1 MLELRVVVGA
11 RKIASMRDAIAR
23 ECRRVDAADDHVERV
38 CTVAVELITDDVSAR
53 GLARRENSV
62 LVVVTVH
69 SDSTMLLV
77 RDPAATRGRLGDR
90 RYAVLQESTA
100 RWSTMSGSEGRTIW
114 AEIPR
119 VAVAPVACAR

>member
-11 RKIASMRDAIAR
+11 RQVASLRDAIAR
-23 ECRRVDAADDHVERV
+23 ECRRAEATDEHVERV
-38 CTVAVELITDDVSAR
+38 CTIAVELITDEVSAPRFGR
-53 GLARRENSV
+53 GDKSV

-77 RDPAATRGRLGDR
+77 RDAAATRGELGER
-90 RYAVLQESTA
+90 RYALLQQSAA
-100 RWSTMSGSEGRTIW
+100 RWSTMSGIDGRTIW

-119 VAVAPVACAR
+119 VAVSPVGSAR